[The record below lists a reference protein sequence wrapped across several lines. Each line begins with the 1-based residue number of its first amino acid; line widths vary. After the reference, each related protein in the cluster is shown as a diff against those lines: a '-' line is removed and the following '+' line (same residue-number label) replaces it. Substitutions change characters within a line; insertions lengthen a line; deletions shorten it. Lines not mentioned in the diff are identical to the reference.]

1 MGQIIDS
8 MDQAVASKVSEVLD
22 LAVLERLLE
31 DTSIDFLPSL
41 IEVFEAESSQR
52 LEILFI

>member
-8 MDQAVASKVSEVLD
+8 LDQAVTSKVSEVLD

-41 IEVFEAESSQR
+41 SKCLNQNLHSA
-52 LEILFI
+52 